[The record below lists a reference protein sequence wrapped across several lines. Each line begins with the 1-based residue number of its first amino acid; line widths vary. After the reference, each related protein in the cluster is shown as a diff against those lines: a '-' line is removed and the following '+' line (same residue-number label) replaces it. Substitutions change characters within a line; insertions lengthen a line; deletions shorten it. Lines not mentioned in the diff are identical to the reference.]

1 MNGPAIGASTF
12 QIPRIST
19 SIRVTTRVPTG
30 VDWAVVRT
38 EPDRAAPSSMIEPL
52 TAWGGSHSVT
62 TKPSRVS
69 NPRTTIRSRTVEPT
83 AMGPGGVTCIE
94 SVPAPRRAVLNG
106 SVMNANTSSIGR
118 LTSPPHS
125 RRMSPILHALAADRG
140 RAEKRGKHVPEEEA
154 RDAREG
160 PDEED
165 LESGPDGIAM
175 GPAGLHHADSEQ
187 HSGRGHDRPI
197 DRQADGQQEVGEDR
211 RERTETEGNP
221 HEGGPLNRG
230 PVGLLDRD
238 PEFFLDLHTQQDFRM
253 AGHHVGHDPGL
264 AVRQAVFFEHV
275 NEFGLHCAGPH
286 SALLPL
292 VRDLG
297 QGDLTLALTR
307 QVLAGCHTEDP
318 GQRGGNAGDEDREAT
333 VRGAAHGAHH
343 GEGAH
348 QPVLRPEDRFPHV
361 AEEAR
366 PSTLLVE
373 TNPNA
378 IAIKRFCAEPAGRR
392 HVGHP
397 LPPEPLR
404 ARAPHFRLSASLS
417 DDSARAPGTVVSKG
431 LMMDETPSHTRVWTV
446 SAGDGGIVT

>member
-106 SVMNANTSSIGR
+106 SVMNANTSSIGP

-125 RRMSPILHALAADRG
+125 RRMSTILHALAADRG

-154 RDAREG
+154 RNAREG

-165 LESGPDGIAM
+165 VESGPDGIAM

-221 HEGGPLNRG
+221 HEGGPLDGG
-230 PVGLLDRD
+230 PMGLLDRD
-238 PEFFLDLHTQQDFRM
+238 PELLLDFHAQQDFRM

-264 AVRQAVFFEHV
+264 VARKPVFFEHV
-275 NEFGLHCAGPH
+275 REFGLHLARPH
-286 SALLPL
+286 GALLPL

-297 QGDLTLALTR
+297 KRDLALALAR
-307 QVLAGCHTEDP
+307 QVLASCHAEDS
-318 GQRGGNAGDEDREAT
+318 GQRGRDACNEDRDVRVLEAA
-333 VRGAAHGAHH
+333 RRAAHGADH
-343 GEGAH
+343 GKSAH
-348 QPVLRPEDRFPHV
+348 QSVLRPEDRFAHV

-366 PSTLLVE
+366 PPALLVE
-373 TNPNA
+373 TNPYA
-378 IAIKRFCAEPAGRR
+378 SAIKHLCPLAQSAPQRR
-392 HVGHP
+392 P
-397 LPPEPLR
+397 S
-404 ARAPHFRLSASLS
+404 AAP
-417 DDSARAPGTVVSKG
+417 
-431 LMMDETPSHTRVWTV
+431 
-446 SAGDGGIVT
+446 

>member
-1 MNGPAIGASTF
+1 MKGPAIGASTF

-154 RDAREG
+154 RNPREG

-175 GPAGLHHADSEQ
+175 GPAGLHHAASEQ

-197 DRQADGQQEVGEDR
+197 DRQAAAQQGVGADR
-211 RERTETEGNP
+211 R
-221 HEGGPLNRG
+221 
-230 PVGLLDRD
+230 
-238 PEFFLDLHTQQDFRM
+238 
-253 AGHHVGHDPGL
+253 
-264 AVRQAVFFEHV
+264 
-275 NEFGLHCAGPH
+275 
-286 SALLPL
+286 
-292 VRDLG
+292 
-297 QGDLTLALTR
+297 
-307 QVLAGCHTEDP
+307 
-318 GQRGGNAGDEDREAT
+318 
-333 VRGAAHGAHH
+333 AAHGADH
-343 GEGAH
+343 GKSAH
-348 QPVLRPEDRFPHV
+348 QSVLRPEDRFPHV

-366 PSTLLVE
+366 PPTLLVE

-378 IAIKRFCAEPAGRR
+378 IAIKRFCAEPTGRR

-397 LPPEPLR
+397 LPPERLR

-417 DDSARAPGTVVSKG
+417 EDSARAPGRVVSKG
-431 LMMDETPSHTRVWTV
+431 LMMDERQVIHVYGRFPPE
-446 SAGDGGIVT
+446 